1 MEVDLKKVK
10 KYLKKH
16 LTKERYQHTIGVA
29 YTAMS
34 MAMRY
39 NPDTSNND
47 FIKKAEI
54 AGMLH
59 DCAKNM
65 DNGKKIKIC
74 KKHSIPYSTFEE
86 NHPYLLHGRVG
97 AYIAKS
103 KFGVHDE
110 DILKAIEWHTTGRP
124 NNMSMLEKII
134 FIADY
139 IEPLRK
145 PIPELDAIRRLAF
158 EDIDKAMEKILGNT
172 LRFLEEKHYS
182 IDNITVA
189 TYNSY
194 RNARAQ

>member
-1 MEVDLKKVK
+1 MTALKIWITAK
-10 KYLKKH
+10 KSKY
-16 LTKERYQHTIGVA
+16 
-29 YTAMS
+29 
-34 MAMRY
+34 
-39 NPDTSNND
+39 
-47 FIKKAEI
+47 
-54 AGMLH
+54 
-59 DCAKNM
+59 AKNIQYLTAHLR
-65 DNGKKIKIC
+65 KIIHIFC
-74 KKHSIPYSTFEE
+74 MEGLAH
-86 NHPYLLHGRVG
+86 
-97 AYIAKS
+97 
-103 KFGVHDE
+103 
-110 DILKAIEWHTTGRP
+110 ILQSQSLVCMTTGRP

-134 FIADY
+134 FISDY